1 MLRRQLGDSIFHQ
14 IIRSY
19 YDIYKG
25 KNADTKDFEKIV
37 EKISGKDLSIFFR
50 QWLYTPGLPQ
60 LKIRWKYLRKEK
72 KISVKV
78 DQLQKNIFQFPLDI
92 AITDNKS
99 KIVKQMITK
108 RSEAFIFPAKNK
120 PLKVAA
126 DPFTSLLFDGKV
138 TEIK

>member
-1 MLRRQLGDSIFHQ
+1 Q
-14 IIRSY
+14 IIRNY

-60 LKIRWKYLRKEK
+60 LKISWKYLPKEK

-78 DQLQKNIFQFPLDI
+78 DQLQKNIFQFPLGI

-108 RSEAFIFPAKNK
+108 RSEAFIFSAKNK